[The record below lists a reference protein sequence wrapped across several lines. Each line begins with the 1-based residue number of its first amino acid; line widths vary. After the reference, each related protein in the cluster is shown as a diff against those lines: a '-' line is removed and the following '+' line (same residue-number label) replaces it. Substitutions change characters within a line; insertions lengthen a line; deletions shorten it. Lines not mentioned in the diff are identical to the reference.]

1 MKQMAD
7 KEILGRIICREW
19 QGDRNRGSNLLRDCC
34 ADQNGISTGSFLL
47 HGLILSGCCG
57 FYIV

>member
-1 MKQMAD
+1 MPD
-7 KEILGRIICREW
+7 KEISGRIICRER

-34 ADQNGISTGSFLL
+34 ADQNCILTVAFLL

>member
-7 KEILGRIICREW
+7 KEILGRISCREW
-19 QGDRNRGSNLLRDCC
+19 QGDRNRDSNLLRDCC
-34 ADQNGISTGSFLL
+34 ADQNGISTGSFFL